1 MHGFQIESRRRLS
14 EDRIIGPCNCTA
26 ISLIRVRKLCTGFQ
40 ELNHISIELLPSKT
54 TWEINWYLSTI
65 LLKIPSEKEV
75 APQYKLLTLLTL
87 LTWFTLL
94 TLLTLFI
101 LLNLLYTAKTLTC
114 MPIYIVRKGWNSIRR
129 GSWAVEQNFRWSE

>member
-1 MHGFQIESRRRLS
+1 MCVVN
-14 EDRIIGPCNCTA
+14 PVVCNNK
-26 ISLIRVRKLCTGFQ
+26 KL
-40 ELNHISIELLPSKT
+40 IELGPP
-54 TWEINWYLSTI
+54 EA
-65 LLKIPSEKEV
+65 KIPSEKEV
-75 APQYKLLTLLTL
+75 APQCKLLTLLTL

-129 GSWAVEQNFRWSE
+129 GS